1 MSRSLSASLKTAKNL
16 LQGSDGWLVLFEI
29 QVTTIERLYLVNN
42 EEEISFAGQIYR
54 PFPVGFEVMEE
65 TSTGDLPVVNLV
77 VGNVS
82 REIQGFMEH
91 RNGLLDCPVIMRIVH
106 TSDLEDSASVLTNTF
121 TVRASSISEEGA
133 SFRLSQHPFLAVAF
147 PHQRFQRSR
156 CRFAF
161 KGTECGWQVSS
172 ASQDSATCDKSLNG
186 PNGCTYQGSLY
197 TAAGSTAIHPGRYGG
212 FPGIPRRRI

>member
-42 EEEISFAGQIYR
+42 EEEITFAGQIYR

-121 TVRASSISEEGA
+121 TVRASSISEEGG
-133 SFRLSQHPFLAVAF
+133 
-147 PHQRFQRSR
+147 SR
-156 CRFAF
+156 
-161 KGTECGWQVSS
+161 
-172 ASQDSATCDKSLNG
+172 DLD
-186 PNGCTYQGSLY
+186 
-197 TAAGSTAIHPGRYGG
+197 AGSHSKALSVDGNPLVPPRTLQLVTSLSMVQTDAPTRGVCTQQLEALRFIPVDTGGSQG
-212 FPGIPRRRI
+212 FPGGGSE